1 MEMKITMY
9 DVAIKKNIK
18 VGKTWKKKSVDI
30 TTQDSAGLEIGKIFT
45 IQQILWEG
53 FQEDRKCGIQGC
65 RKRHPKMCKFWVN
78 DEKMTLK
85 KC

>member
-45 IQQILWEG
+45 IQQIIWEG
-53 FQEDRKCGIQGC
+53 FQEDVVFKVAGKGIQ
-65 RKRHPKMCKFWVN
+65 
-78 DEKMTLK
+78 
-85 KC
+85 KCANFG